1 MSYELRA
8 GSERQEARSKK
19 NFAFYILPLVSYL
32 LPFFITCQKTSEPPP
47 VKKEVKV
54 VAIVNGEKITADEF
68 EREFSVLRKKD
79 GPDEIAETEQAQ
91 TLRKNLLNQLI
102 EKKLLLQE
110 AKKLNISA
118 TDAELEEAMRQAE
131 ADYPQDTMK
140 EAMRNEGITR
150 GEWKTKIGEN
160 ILVERLVA
168 QRLKGKVNVSDNDID
183 LYFKKKFKDFVMPRQ
198 VRVFQIVVKSEEEAI
213 NIRSNLIRGWDFG
226 DIAREKSIGP
236 EAERGG
242 DLGFFSEG
250 EMPQEF
256 DMIFKLK
263 AGEISHPVKTPYGYH
278 IFKLI
283 EKREAKKM
291 GISEAR
297 KKIRR
302 ILIKDKY
309 DDALNTLITS
319 LKSSASIEIKETL
332 L

>member
-8 GSERQEARSKK
+8 VSERQEARSKK

-102 EKKLLLQE
+102 EKKLLLKE

-118 TDAELEEAMRQAE
+118 TDAELEEAMRKA
-131 ADYPQDTMK
+131 
-140 EAMRNEGITR
+140 GITR

>member
-8 GSERQEARSKK
+8 VSERQEARSKK

-118 TDAELEEAMRQAE
+118 TDAELE
-131 ADYPQDTMK
+131 DTMK